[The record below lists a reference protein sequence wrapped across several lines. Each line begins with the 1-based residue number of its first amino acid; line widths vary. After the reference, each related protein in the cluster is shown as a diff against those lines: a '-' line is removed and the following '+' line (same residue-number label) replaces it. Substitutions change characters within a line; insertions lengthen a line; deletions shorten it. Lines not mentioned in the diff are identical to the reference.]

1 MFICS
6 ICFKAYYLG
15 LAVVKEHFVE
25 GTRFKVSCSVAV
37 DFMREKDEGHP
48 VGKSLLRVS
57 EDGSLAR
64 GGEWDR

>member
-1 MFICS
+1 M
-6 ICFKAYYLG
+6 
-15 LAVVKEHFVE
+15 VKEHFVE